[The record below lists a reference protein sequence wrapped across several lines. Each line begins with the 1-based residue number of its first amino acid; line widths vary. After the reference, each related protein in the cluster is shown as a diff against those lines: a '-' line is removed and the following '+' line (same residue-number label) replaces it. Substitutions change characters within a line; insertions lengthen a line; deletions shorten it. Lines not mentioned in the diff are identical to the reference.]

1 MCSQLY
7 SGDVTPKEA
16 LLESAYSLQEEEEEG
31 GEEGGSRAAPR
42 DPRSSV
48 GAFTIFQLIQ
58 NAGSALWYLVSL
70 RLPVHDAPGVP
81 GTFSQIYIQI
91 AFLVLVG
98 VTFVTLD
105 LYNPRSKSSGG
116 G

>member
-7 SGDVTPKEA
+7 SGESTPKEA
-16 LLESAYSLQEEEEEG
+16 LLESAYSLQEEEEEEEEG
-31 GEEGGSRAAPR
+31 GGGGSRAAPR

-70 RLPVHDAPGVP
+70 RMPVHDTPGTP
-81 GTFSQIYIQI
+81 GTFSQIYVQI

-105 LYNPRSKSSGG
+105 LRNPRSKA
-116 G
+116 